1 MRLVVIAVGR
11 LKAGPLKSLERDYA
25 KRITWP
31 LTIREVEERRPLP
44 SAELKDRE
52 GALVLA
58 AVPRGATLVALDE
71 RGTSLS
77 STGFAE
83 RIAAWRDAG
92 VSNLAFALG
101 GADGLSPAV
110 RQAAMLTLSLGAM
123 TWPHLLAR
131 GLLLEQ
137 LYRAQQILAGHP
149 YHRG

>member
-11 LKAGPLKSLERDYA
+11 LKTGPLKSLERDYA
-25 KRITWP
+25 ERITWP

-71 RGTSLS
+71 RGMSLS
-77 STGFAE
+77 SIGFAE
-83 RIAAWRDAG
+83 RIAAWREVG
-92 VSNLAFALG
+92 VSDLAFALG

-110 RQAAMLTLSLGAM
+110 RQAAVLTLSLGAM